1 MAISCRVCTSQHQG
15 AIDAALLAGETVAS
29 VQRAYPSLTDS
40 SIRRHHKNHVQ
51 AKLVAKLGSQPTMN
65 SADLSLRL
73 VSLANDVQAVR
84 NRAVVQNN
92 SSATLRAANSELT
105 ILRELINTL
114 GISDTDAV
122 ALMAEASALAQAVG
136 QVARDH
142 PDFGRILA
150 AELAPDAP
158 ELSATILAISANQP
172 SLNDKE
178 NS

>member
-1 MAISCRVCTSQHQG
+1 MASVCRVCTSQHQG

-29 VQRAYPSLTDS
+29 VQRAFPAFTDS

-51 AKLVAKLGSQPTMN
+51 AKLVAKLGAGPTMIV
-65 SADLSLRL
+65 ADLGLRL

-92 SSATLRAANSELT
+92 SSATLRAANAELS
-105 ILRELINTL
+105 ILKELITTL
-114 GISDTDAV
+114 GIGDTDAT

-136 QVARDH
+136 QVARDR
-142 PDFGRILA
+142 PEFGRLLA
-150 AELAPDAP
+150 AELAQAAP
-158 ELSATILAISANQP
+158 ELSATILAISVNQR

-178 NS
+178 TP

>member
-1 MAISCRVCTSQHQG
+1 MT
-15 AIDAALLAGETVAS
+15 GETVAS
-29 VQRAYPSLTDS
+29 VQRAFPAFTDS

-51 AKLVAKLGSQPTMN
+51 AKLVAKLGTMPTMN
-65 SADLSLRL
+65 SADLSIRL
-73 VSLANDVQAVR
+73 VALADDVQAVR

-105 ILRELINTL
+105 VLRELISTL
-114 GISDTDAV
+114 GISDTDAT

-136 QVARDH
+136 QVARDY

-150 AELAPDAP
+150 AELASDAP
-158 ELSATILAISANQP
+158 ELSSTILAISANRT

-178 NS
+178 TP